1 MKRLVLALALFGTAL
16 GANAALL
23 LRSDPAAEVLSG
35 SVEIS
40 LSNRK
45 ITVPRAL
52 IRDRAQMAGGRLDR
66 LDLAMGIPDFSPIPQ
81 PSARDPNQPMPD
93 RLSLVLR
100 ATSADT
106 PDAMT
111 LFQTV
116 YARFLARETW
126 SNPGGLVMRRFRQGT
141 PYEDRE
147 LYIGAGGRQIFIAL
161 CPQERASASEQPQ
174 ASAPQVSLR
183 DIEPCTMLLRQ
194 GGLDAEVR
202 FNARHL
208 PEWRKLTAASLDLMT
223 KLGGNGAEAA
233 PQ

>member
-1 MKRLVLALALFGTAL
+1 MKRLVLTLALFGTAL

-23 LRSDPAAEVLSG
+23 LRSDPAAEVLEG
-35 SVEIS
+35 SVEVN
-40 LSNRK
+40 LSGRK
-45 ITVPRAL
+45 VAVPRAL

-66 LDLAMGIPDFSPIPQ
+66 LDLAVAIADFSAIPQ
-81 PSARDPNQPMPD
+81 PSTLDQNKPMPD
-93 RLSLVLR
+93 RLSLVLSA
-100 ATSADT
+100 ATVAA
-106 PDAMT
+106 PDSMT

-126 SNPGGLVMRRFRQGT
+126 SNPGGLVMRRFRPGT

-161 CPQERASASEQPQ
+161 CPQEV
-174 ASAPQVSLR
+174 APAPSQTNARQKNPR
-183 DIEPCTMLLRQ
+183 DIEPCTSFVRQ
-194 GGLDAEVR
+194 NGLDAELR

-208 PEWRKLTAASLDLMT
+208 PEWRRLAASSLDLIAG
-223 KLGGNGAEAA
+223 LAGNGAGTA